1 MRHLTSQLTIVVPLA
16 IDYGRTVQDGRLKN
30 YSKIYD
36 TKKPDTMKDINTS
49 LHGNILGIVLENIT
63 NIPFMGWLIVRITN
77 GFQMFPVDPG
87 DLTQIS
93 NYNRNMSAT
102 DIINGKSFPSLV
114 LKGTIVKFICSSDN
128 TFAS

>member
-63 NIPFMGWLIVRITN
+63 NIPFIM
-77 GFQMFPVDPG
+77 
-87 DLTQIS
+87 
-93 NYNRNMSAT
+93 
-102 DIINGKSFPSLV
+102 
-114 LKGTIVKFICSSDN
+114 
-128 TFAS
+128 